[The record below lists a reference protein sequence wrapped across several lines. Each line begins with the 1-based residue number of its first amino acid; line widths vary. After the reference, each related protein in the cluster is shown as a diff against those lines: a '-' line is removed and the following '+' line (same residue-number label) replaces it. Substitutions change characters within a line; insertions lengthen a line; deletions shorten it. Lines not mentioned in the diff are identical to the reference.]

1 MRILVT
7 GHQGYI
13 GSVMTPY
20 LRAEG
25 HNVVGLD
32 SEFFGDCLFGQN
44 GDSTPAIRK
53 DVRDVTVEDLRG
65 FDAVVHLAAL
75 ANDPLG
81 DLNPTWTFEINHQAS
96 VQLAR
101 TAKPAYILQLC
112 FYN

>member
-53 DVRDVTVEDLRG
+53 DSARVS
-65 FDAVVHLAAL
+65 FFAAR
-75 ANDPLG
+75 
-81 DLNPTWTFEINHQAS
+81 IC
-96 VQLAR
+96 
-101 TAKPAYILQLC
+101 LQI
-112 FYN
+112 

>member
-32 SEFFGDCLFGQN
+32 TEFFGDTMTEQRHQRLISQTLVGRA
-44 GDSTPAIRK
+44 GMPD
-53 DVRDVTVEDLRG
+53 DV
-65 FDAVVHLAAL
+65 AADGGAL
-75 ANDPLG
+75 LG
-81 DLNPTWTFEINHQAS
+81 
-96 VQLAR
+96 R
-101 TAKPAYILQLC
+101 
-112 FYN
+112 